1 MTYVSGTKNA
11 FPRTVV
17 RQQAVLSYDECARN
31 KGEVIEMLQH
41 AKPVTLA
48 TVATVIFVLFSLG
61 SALFFEAYTTHL
73 LVYLLVSGAV
83 FFLIMLGAF
92 KWLQNR

>member
-1 MTYVSGTKNA
+1 MFQEQKMPFHVQLSDSRPYYRMMN
-11 FPRTVV
+11 
-17 RQQAVLSYDECARN
+17 VLGD

>member
-1 MTYVSGTKNA
+1 MYRMMAFYVQLSDSRTYYCMLK
-11 FPRTVV
+11 
-17 RQQAVLSYDECARN
+17 VLGN
-31 KGEVIEMLQH
+31 KAEVIERLQH
-41 AKPVTLA
+41 AKPTTMA

-61 SALFFEAYTTHL
+61 SALCFEAYTTHL
-73 LVYLLVSGAV
+73 LVYLLVSGGV